1 MSDESGDGRVA
12 VIATTRGQARR
23 RTLPGWARSGLLGLC
38 SGGTLLALL
47 AATGP
52 LVSVEGAAGTSRTQP
67 ILLLAALPSL
77 LAVGW
82 TIVRGWRRGM
92 RGVGA
97 LLRDALALALVAG
110 ALPLSGRWLAS
121 GDLAFQLAALQLPGL
136 SVALAAGFAFGSI
149 RHDADGWPSA
159 EDAPRGAGIGCLGT
173 EMFLL
178 AALVIPV
185 IAAGRVVPASTQ
197 SSAHTLGAG
206 VLVAM
211 AAALLVGLLVIS
223 LFTAP
228 IAGMVGG
235 YLRGEPPMGR

>member
-1 MSDESGDGRVA
+1 MSDESSDLRAVLAPAAGRP
-12 VIATTRGQARR
+12 QRR
-23 RTLPGWARSGLLGLC
+23 KLPMWARSGLLGLC
-38 SGGTLLALL
+38 SGGALLALA

-52 LVSVEGAAGTSRTQP
+52 LVSVGGSAATTRTSP
-67 ILLLAALPSL
+67 ILLLAGLPAL

-82 TIVRGWRRGM
+82 IIVRDWRHGA

-97 LLRDALALALVAG
+97 LLRDALIIALVAG

-121 GDLAFQLAALQLPGL
+121 GDLAFQLVALQLPGL

-173 EMFLL
+173 MMFLL

-185 IAAGRVVPASTQ
+185 IVAGRMVPASTQ

-206 VLVAM
+206 VVVAM
-211 AAALLVGLLVIS
+211 VFSLLVGLLVIS

-235 YLRGEPPMGR
+235 YLRGEPPGER